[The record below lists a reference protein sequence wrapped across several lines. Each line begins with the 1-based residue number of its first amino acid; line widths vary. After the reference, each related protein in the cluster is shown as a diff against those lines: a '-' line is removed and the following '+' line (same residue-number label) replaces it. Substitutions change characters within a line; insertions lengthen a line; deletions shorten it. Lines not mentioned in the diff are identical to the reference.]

1 MARDLVVE
9 ADEDLA
15 EVDEERPRHGLM
27 AWAGI
32 R

>member
-1 MARDLVVE
+1 MVE
-9 ADEDLA
+9 TDENLA
-15 EVDEERPRHGLM
+15 EIDEERPRHGLM

>member
-1 MARDLVVE
+1 MVE
-9 ADEDLA
+9 TDEDLA
-15 EVDEERPRHGLM
+15 EIDEESPCHGLM